1 MRILRDGKLN
11 CVKVSRIKRAKWGG
25 AGGLSK
31 EIHAL
36 VQAQLAKEAAVR
48 ERVGAL
54 RAQLL
59 RGLAF
64 VRGVVAGGGES
75 VKSYVGS
82 IAECLLQGAMNPGC
96 ARLVGEEGA
105 EGPFETFVSLTRC
118 CSERLESLRR

>member
-11 CVKVSRIKRAKWGG
+11 CAKVSRIKRAKWGG

-36 VQAQLAKEAAVR
+36 VQAQLANEAAVR

-64 VRGVVAGGGES
+64 VRSVVAGGGTS
-75 VKSYVGS
+75 VKSYVGP
-82 IAECLLQGAMNPGC
+82 IAECLLQWAMNPGC
-96 ARLVGEEGA
+96 VHDW
-105 EGPFETFVSLTRC
+105 
-118 CSERLESLRR
+118 SEKRERRVRLRRL